1 MRPPGRMPK
10 AERNTMPT
18 IKITDAAAEP
28 ITLAEAK
35 AHLREDLADAGNDA
49 YITGLITVVRQAAEE
64 RLQRTLLTS
73 TWQRSDAGFTRGC
86 IPLLFPRIQS
96 ITWLKYVAEDGTLTT
111 LDPAAYELEATHEP
125 GLLLPAYGLA
135 WPAARARPGAVKVQ
149 YKAGYGDTAD
159 SLPKPIV
166 QWMLLA
172 LTDLYENRARSSER
186 PVLPQD
192 FADGLI
198 NSFEIRSI

>member
-1 MRPPGRMPK
+1 
-10 AERNTMPT
+10 MPT

-28 ITLAEAK
+28 ITLADAK
-35 AHLREDLADAGNDA
+35 VHLKEDLVDAGNDS
-49 YITGLITVVRQAAEE
+49 YITGLITVARQAAEE
-64 RLQRTLLTS
+64 RLQRTLLTT
-73 TWQRSDAGFTRGC
+73 TWLRSDSGFTRGC
-86 IPLLFPRIQS
+86 IPLAFPRIQS
-96 ITWLKYVAEDGTLTT
+96 IDWVKYVAEDGTLTT

-149 YKAGYGDTAD
+149 YKAGYGDTAA

-198 NSFEIRSI
+198 SSFEIRSI

>member
-1 MRPPGRMPK
+1 
-10 AERNTMPT
+10 MPT